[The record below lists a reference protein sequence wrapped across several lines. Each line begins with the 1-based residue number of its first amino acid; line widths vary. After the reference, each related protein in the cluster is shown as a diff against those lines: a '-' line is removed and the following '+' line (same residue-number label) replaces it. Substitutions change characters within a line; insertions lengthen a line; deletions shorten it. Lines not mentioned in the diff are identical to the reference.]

1 MVPTY
6 APLEGRCLGDITVNN
21 ILIFYQT
28 KQLDSMHVAVG
39 LFNNRSQKRSEC
51 SRNISDTLGCI
62 NPICDLLLNQ
72 QIATWNL
79 FFNFIQFVTPHE
91 HFVVS
96 KKCTFF
102 QNSRIPCCNNYF
114 CSCYDFQVEEVN
126 QCFFFFH
133 LGVDLKKPIQMAYV
147 PGHLYHMLFELLK
160 VCSWHTV

>member
-1 MVPTY
+1 MLLWV
-6 APLEGRCLGDITVNN
+6 CSITDLRRGQN
-21 ILIFYQT
+21 I
-28 KQLDSMHVAVG
+28 VG
-39 LFNNRSQKRSEC
+39 TSVTHLAASTPSV
-51 SRNISDTLGCI
+51 IDY
-62 NPICDLLLNQ
+62 
-72 QIATWNL
+72 
-79 FFNFIQFVTPHE
+79 FFNFIKFVTPHE

-114 CSCYDFQVEEVN
+114 CSCNNFQVEEVN
-126 QCFFFFH
+126 QGCIFFH

>member
-1 MVPTY
+1 MLLWV
-6 APLEGRCLGDITVNN
+6 CSITDLRRGQN
-21 ILIFYQT
+21 IAGTSVTHLAASTPSVIYY
-28 KQLDSMHVAVG
+28 
-39 LFNNRSQKRSEC
+39 
-51 SRNISDTLGCI
+51 
-62 NPICDLLLNQ
+62 
-72 QIATWNL
+72 

-102 QNSRIPCCNNYF
+102 QNSRIPCCNNCF
-114 CSCYDFQVEEVN
+114 CSCNNFQVEEIN
-126 QCFFFFH
+126 QCFFFH

>member
-1 MVPTY
+1 MLLWVCSITD
-6 APLEGRCLGDITVNN
+6 LRRGRNV
-21 ILIFYQT
+21 
-28 KQLDSMHVAVG
+28 VG
-39 LFNNRSQKRSEC
+39 TSVTHLAASTPSVIYYFS
-51 SRNISDTLGCI
+51 
-62 NPICDLLLNQ
+62 
-72 QIATWNL
+72 
-79 FFNFIQFVTPHE
+79 NFIQFVTPHE

-114 CSCYDFQVEEVN
+114 CSCNNFQVEEVN
-126 QCFFFFH
+126 QGCIFFH